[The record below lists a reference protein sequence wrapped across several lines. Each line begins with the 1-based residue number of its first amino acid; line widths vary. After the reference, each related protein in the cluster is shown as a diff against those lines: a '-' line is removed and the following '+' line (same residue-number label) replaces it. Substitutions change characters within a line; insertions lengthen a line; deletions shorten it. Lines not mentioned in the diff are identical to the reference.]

1 MTEAEMEQLVDRHF
15 RAEER
20 GDLEGTVE
28 DLAEDVEHELAGH
41 HRSTNRDGARAFY
54 RGLFG
59 QLRLKQIKSTRRLY
73 GSDFVVDEAIVEAET
88 TSGQPAPFR
97 LLHVFEFKDGLI
109 SRESA
114 WRAPLDGN

>member
-1 MTEAEMEQLVDRHF
+1 MTEAEMDELLDRHF

-20 GDLEGTVE
+20 ADIEGTVG

-41 HRSTNRDGARAFY
+41 HRGSTRDDARAFY

-59 QLRLKQIKSTRRLY
+59 QLRLKHINSKRRLY
-73 GSDFVVDEAIVEAET
+73 GPDFVVDEAIVEAET

-97 LLHVFEFKDGLI
+97 LLHIFQFRDGRI

-114 WRAPLDGN
+114 WRAPLDGE